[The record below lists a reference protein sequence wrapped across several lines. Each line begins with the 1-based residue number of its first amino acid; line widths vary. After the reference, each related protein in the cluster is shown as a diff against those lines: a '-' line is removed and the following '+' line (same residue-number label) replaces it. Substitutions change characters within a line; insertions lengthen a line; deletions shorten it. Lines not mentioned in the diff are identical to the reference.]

1 MSRAV
6 IQTIDRDVLDPMFR
20 MFPANY
26 DSLKARLMLLTIGL
40 QESRLTERKQIGGG
54 PARGLWQFERGG
66 GVRGVFKHHSTEKRA
81 VEICDALQVPATV
94 EEVYQTLQ
102 YDDVLAAAFARMLL
116 WTDPFP
122 LPEPGEVE
130 EAWVLY
136 AERLWNPGKP
146 HRHTWDELYA
156 EALAYLRS
164 KA

>member
-1 MSRAV
+1 MSRST

-26 DSLKARLMLLTIGL
+26 DSVKARLMLLTIGL
-40 QESRLTERKQIGGG
+40 QESRLEARKQVGG

-66 GVRGVFKHHSTEKRA
+66 GVRGVFKHPSTEKRA

-122 LPEPGEVE
+122 LPELGEVE
-130 EAWVLY
+130 EAWLLY
-136 AERLWNPGKP
+136 ERVWRPGKP
-146 HRHTWDELYA
+146 HHETWSTLYA